1 MQSYTLEQL
10 AKHYEATQSDVHQYV
25 AEADYNKLAAKLE
38 KLTCAVNDV
47 LNGEADLTDLAEA
60 CDMKP
65 ERSLVVRDDLLLRD
79 FSSELS
85 SALRYDFEGP
95 RDADSLDCFIDTVL
109 ESYVAKRIH
118 QQEADGFVL
127 EKLEGNN

>member
-10 AKHYEATQSDVHQYV
+10 AKHYEATQSDVHRYV
-25 AEADYNKLAAKLE
+25 TEADYNKLAAKLE

-47 LNGEADLTDLAEA
+47 LNGEADLTDLAEV

-65 ERSLVVRDDLLLRD
+65 EQSLVERDDVLLRD

-85 SALRYDFEGP
+85 AALRYDFEGP
-95 RDADSLDCFIDTVL
+95 RDADSLDSFIDTVL
-109 ESYVAKRIH
+109 ESYVAKKI
-118 QQEADGFVL
+118 QQQAKDG
-127 EKLEGNN
+127 

>member
-10 AKHYEATQSDVHQYV
+10 AKHYEATQSDVHRYV
-25 AEADYNKLAAKLE
+25 TEADFNKLAAKLD

-65 ERSLVVRDDLLLRD
+65 EQSLVERDIEVRIN
-79 FSSELS
+79 E
-85 SALRYDFEGP
+85 
-95 RDADSLDCFIDTVL
+95 L
-109 ESYVAKRIH
+109 ESLAVYLAENHFLHKETHDGISAKI
-118 QQEADGFVL
+118 L
-127 EKLEGNN
+127 ELGSQAG